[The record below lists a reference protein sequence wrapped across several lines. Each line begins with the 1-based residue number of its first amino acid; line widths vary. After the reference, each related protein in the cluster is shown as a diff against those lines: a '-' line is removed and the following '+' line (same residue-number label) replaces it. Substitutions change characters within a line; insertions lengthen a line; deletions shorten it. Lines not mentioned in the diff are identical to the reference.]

1 MHSTCHAVYS
11 VSRIL
16 KKVEEEDHGIRMFID
31 LSKAFAR
38 DTIEH
43 SKLQKRLMRYEI
55 GVINAH
61 EILQSCTSLV
71 VDNKISEGRIRQM

>member
-16 KKVEEEDHGIRMFID
+16 KKVEEEDHGIRIFID
-31 LSKAFAR
+31 LSKAFAS

-43 SKLQKRLMRYEI
+43 SKFQERLMRYGI
-55 GVINAH
+55 GVNAH